1 MRKLIVAVAALGTGL
16 TVGAAPALA
25 DVLVVRSMGN
35 AAQTY
40 PRGRALPDNAT
51 VVLRAGD
58 SLTVLGAGGTRTF
71 RGPGRFRLSQA
82 AQANPM
88 ASAIGANSRSRVG
101 AVRGTP
107 MPSSGLAN
115 PWEVDVTRGGTAC
128 VSDPAHV
135 TLWRPD
141 ASSSLRLHL
150 SGEGSTTATLEWPAG
165 RSTLDWPDNLPVT
178 SGAEYQLS
186 GAGNA
191 TSLRF
196 VTVPGVND
204 RQETAALFIRN
215 GCDAQLDRLID
226 AS

>member
-1 MRKLIVAVAALGTGL
+1 MRKLIVAIAALGTGL
-16 TVGAAPALA
+16 TVGATPALA
-25 DVLVVRSMGN
+25 DVLVVRSVGN
-35 AAQTY
+35 AAQAY
-40 PRGRALPDNAT
+40 PRGRSLPDNAT
-51 VVLRAGD
+51 IALRAGD
-58 SLTVLGAGGTRTF
+58 SVTVLSSGGTRTF

-88 ASAIGANSRSRVG
+88 ASAIGTNSRSRVG
-101 AVRGTP
+101 AVRGSP
-107 MPSSGLAN
+107 MPASGLAN

-128 VSDPAHV
+128 VADPTHV

-141 ASSSLRLHL
+141 ATSSLRLHL
-150 SGEGSTTATLEWPAG
+150 SGEGSTAATIEWPAG

-196 VTVPGVND
+196 VTVPGISD
-204 RQETAALFIRN
+204 PQEVASLLIRN
-215 GCDAQLDRLID
+215 GCEAQLDRLIE